1 MYPHLLATHVAAA
14 FAGAVHT
21 FPQAPQFL
29 TSASVGMQ
37 APLHLVKPGEHSMS
51 HLLEAHTA
59 VPFAGTGQAFPQPP
73 QLAVLV
79 VVSTHAPPQGT
90 VPPPHEDLQTLDEH
104 TSIGP
109 HATVHEPQ

>member
-1 MYPHLLATHVAAA
+1 
-14 FAGAVHT
+14 
-21 FPQAPQFL
+21 
-29 TSASVGMQ
+29 
-37 APLHLVKPGEHSMS
+37 MS
-51 HLLEAHTA
+51 HLLETHVAI
-59 VPFAGTGQAFPQPP
+59 PFAGTGQAFPHPP